1 MKITLSTARRV
12 LFFVVGAVVFF
23 GAGYWLGQAGL
34 TINFQDSKP
43 RVIIS
48 RELPPGKQEL
58 NFSLF
63 WDVWDRL
70 HRDYLEKEKLDN
82 RALIYGA
89 IKGMVAGAGDPYTT
103 FLPPSEQK
111 RTSEDLSGSFE
122 GVGIQIGFRGTQLAV
137 IAPLSGTPAEAA
149 GLKAGDFILFI
160 KDEKRGIE
168 KGTVG
173 IDLPTAVDA
182 IRGPAGT
189 EVKLTVSREGVPE
202 PFEVTVTRAKIDV
215 PSVELSFVGEG
226 ESTAHLKLLRFGE
239 STNKEWD
246 TKVSEI
252 LKKPGIKGVILDV
265 RNNPGGFLNGAVYF
279 ASEFVRSGTIV
290 MQENSEGN
298 RQNFTATGKA
308 RLTNFP
314 TIVLMNK
321 GSASAS
327 EIVAGALRDL
337 RGAKLIGEATFGK
350 GTIQEAQELLGGAGL
365 HITTARW
372 LTPNGTWV
380 NEKGLEPDIKVED
393 KSDTEEDEQLQK
405 AIEEVVK

>member
-1 MKITLSTARRV
+1 MKISRSIARRV
-12 LFFVVGAVVFF
+12 LFFVVGAVAFF

-58 NFSLF
+58 QFSLF

-111 RTSEDLSGSFE
+111 RTVEDLSGSFE

-137 IAPLSGTPAEAA
+137 IAPLEGTPAQKA

-173 IDLPTAVDA
+173 IDLPTAVEA

-189 EVKLTVSREGVPE
+189 EVKLTVSREGVLE
-202 PFEVTVTRAKIDV
+202 PFEVNVMRAKIDV

-226 ESTAHLKLLRFGE
+226 ESLAHLKLLRFGE

-290 MQENSEGN
+290 MQENAEGN
-298 RQNFTATGKA
+298 RQNFTATGKG
-308 RLTNFP
+308 RLSNFP
-314 TIVLMNK
+314 TVVLMNK

-393 KSDTEEDEQLQK
+393 KADTEEDEQLQR
-405 AIEEVVK
+405 AVEELVK